1 MNLINL
7 KMMANPLNW
16 VTLALWLF
24 VAGMVLAASG
34 VTLAPPTSD
43 KQAPTQ

>member
-1 MNLINL
+1 MQVLNL

-24 VAGMVLAASG
+24 VGAMILTVSG
-34 VTLAPPTSD
+34 VTLAPPPSPG
-43 KQAPTQ
+43 QPPTQ